1 MLRGRIAGEVG
12 FDFLGELSESVRPID
27 WNSEESDYLSWHKS
41 GRAFDTL
48 LDAGY
53 RGGYPILELVRQD
66 QHGEIYWD
74 FWLRCPTQDGSC
86 GEPLVDAPW
95 DFSYEARWEIAPG
108 QGGLPKSFVP
118 GYYVNFTRY
127 AEDAGWER
135 ITAYESPTF
144 DWRENNIAAEF
155 WHYQYTG
162 GLKWYQGMQEILTP
176 AEIEAYFG
184 WQILRDQNIARW
196 KLITKGVPLPGE
208 IRNAPA
214 EMVVP

>member
-1 MLRGRIAGEVG
+1 M
-12 FDFLGELSESVRPID
+12 
-27 WNSEESDYLSWHKS
+27 
-41 GRAFDTL
+41 

-53 RGGYPILELVRQD
+53 RGGYPIVELVRQD

-95 DFSYEARWEIAPG
+95 DFSYEARWEVAPG
-108 QGGLPKSFVP
+108 QGGIPKSFVP
-118 GYYVNFTRY
+118 GYYVNFTRF

-135 ITAYESPTF
+135 ITAYETPEF

-162 GLKWYQGMQEILTP
+162 GLKWYEGMQELLTP
-176 AEIEAYFG
+176 AEMEAYFG
-184 WQILRDQNIARW
+184 WQILREQAVARW
-196 KLITKGVPLPGE
+196 KLVSKGIPLPGE

-214 EMVVP
+214 EIVVP